1 MRSHHPG
8 VVSFATARKESA
20 EPVTIL
26 YDPRK
31 PKRLIL
37 PETWGREREI
47 G

>member
-26 YDPRK
+26 YDSRK

-37 PETWGREREI
+37 PETWGREWEI
-47 G
+47 